1 MDLLC
6 SSVNIAYE
14 RGSEGERG
22 EADGQ
27 RTIKH
32 VTGGI
37 VNNRVSRL
45 DTRKRAQDGSVEGR
59 GKFFA
64 ILIFTFA
71 RL

>member
-1 MDLLC
+1 MRE
-6 SSVNIAYE
+6 AAK
-14 RGSEGERG
+14 GKGG

-32 VTGGI
+32 VAGGI

-45 DTRKRAQDGSVEGR
+45 DTRERAQDGSVEGR

-64 ILIFTFA
+64 ILIFTLA